1 MKVSTQSVPTGCV
14 GGATEVLFGQPGP
27 TGQDYLED
35 LQQHSGLTGQDIPED
50 LQQHLARTAERES
63 ESKRE

>member
-35 LQQHSGLTGQDIPED
+35 LQQHSGLTGQDI
-50 LQQHLARTAERES
+50 HS
-63 ESKRE
+63 